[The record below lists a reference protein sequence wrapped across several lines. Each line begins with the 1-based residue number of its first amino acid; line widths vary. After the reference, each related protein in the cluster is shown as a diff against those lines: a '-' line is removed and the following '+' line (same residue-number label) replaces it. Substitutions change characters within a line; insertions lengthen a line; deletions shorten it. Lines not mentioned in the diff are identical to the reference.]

1 MKNASENKINILIVD
16 DMPRNIQAASAI
28 LIREGYRLAYDEDGE
43 SALAHVKTMN
53 FNLIL
58 LDIMMPGIDGY
69 EVCRRLKADPE
80 THHIP
85 VIFLT
90 GRTDTES
97 IVKGFNLGAAD
108 YVGKP
113 FNPHELLA
121 RVRTHLEL
129 NRHRDHLEHL
139 VLERTEAL
147 RVMMQ
152 VREEISAK
160 HEEKIEANIVSRI
173 FPMIE
178 MLRGIMD
185 KPRQK
190 ECLNTVE
197 SALNEILSEFSR
209 SLASPRFNLTP
220 MELQI
225 AGLIREGRSG
235 KQIADLIGTSENT
248 FNFHRQNIRKKLG
261 LSNVKTSL
269 KSFLQS
275 ME

>member
-53 FNLIL
+53 FDLIL

-178 MLRGIMD
+178 MLRRIMD